1 VQISKLK
8 QYGVT
13 WSWRRTT
20 DLIIIILYLAGQ
32 RRQGVQGE
40 GSELI
45 KESGELEAGKVAGGA
60 QVAGSYRV

>member
-1 VQISKLK
+1 MLPGPGDGQ
-8 QYGVT
+8 
-13 WSWRRTT
+13 
-20 DLIIIILYLAGQ
+20 LIIIILYLAGQ

-45 KESGELEAGKVAGGA
+45 KESGELEAGKVSGGA